1 MLRATS
7 DCARQAPK
15 VADHHPSKC
24 FGFGVYN
31 APWHHPSI
39 ACINHISYSSGKM
52 GSSSKPFDIYEG
64 PDSDLEMMK
73 TRATKADLPLK
84 RTRMKTKAHGKRGP
98 PQVGEGTKSE
108 HKARPRRKPKQ
119 SKLENQLKGAEL
131 AKPKRLV
138 RLDKKQ
144 SKLKNKLK
152 GAKLTKPRRLA
163 RLDKKQKT
171 S

>member
-1 MLRATS
+1 MR
-7 DCARQAPK
+7 
-15 VADHHPSKC
+15 
-24 FGFGVYN
+24 
-31 APWHHPSI
+31 
-39 ACINHISYSSGKM
+39 
-52 GSSSKPFDIYEG
+52 SSSKPFDIYEG

-119 SKLENQLKGAEL
+119 SKLKNKLKVGEL
-131 AKPKRLV
+131 AKP
-138 RLDKKQ
+138 
-144 SKLKNKLK
+144 
-152 GAKLTKPRRLA
+152 RRSA
-163 RLDKKQKT
+163 RLEAKRQKT

>member
-1 MLRATS
+1 MQYSRMRPFLMLRATS

-31 APWHHPSI
+31 APWHLPSI
-39 ACINHISYSSGKM
+39 ACINHMSYSSGKM

-64 PDSDLEMMK
+64 PDSDLEMIK
-73 TRATKADLPLK
+73 PRATKADLPSTRTK
-84 RTRMKTKAHGKRGP
+84 RANLSTRMKTKAHGKRGP
-98 PQVGEGTKSE
+98 PRVGEGAKSE

-119 SKLENQLKGAEL
+119 SKL
-131 AKPKRLV
+131 
-138 RLDKKQ
+138 
-144 SKLKNKLK
+144 KNKLK
-152 GAKLTKPRRLA
+152 GGELAKPRRSA
-163 RLDKKQKT
+163 RLEAKRQKT